1 MRKWIVLRML
11 DFASLFASAFNPDLH
26 LDKVDERLQ
35 WWSDVIEV
43 LKRMEYD
50 PIMKRRWELF
60 RRVSLWILSDDGAY
74 RIRWL
79 ILLLAIIGSANE
91 INIKSY
97 EIEDILR
104 FLNRME
110 QSS

>member
-1 MRKWIVLRML
+1 M
-11 DFASLFASAFNPDLH
+11 
-26 LDKVDERLQ
+26 DKVDERLQ

-50 PIMKRRWELF
+50 PIMRRRWELF
-60 RRVSLWILSDDGAY
+60 RRVSIWLLSDDGAY

-79 ILLLAIIGSANE
+79 ILLLAIIGSANK
-91 INIKSY
+91 IDIKRY
-97 EIEDILR
+97 EVEDILQ
-104 FLNRME
+104 FLNQME